1 MKDEVKNLTMS
12 LADAEAVQAI
22 RDFLSEYYTVAEL
35 FEQAAKAD
43 SVMLGLVNC
52 GALAQDEVKYL
63 SNLID
68 QHVMLAN
75 LMKPFEGKE
84 GEV

>member
-1 MKDEVKNLTMS
+1 MNDEKKNLTMS
-12 LADAEAVQAI
+12 VADAEAVQAI
-22 RDFLSEYYTVAEL
+22 RDFLNEYYTVSDL
-35 FEQAAKAD
+35 FEQAANAG
-43 SVMLGLVNC
+43 SVMLGLVNS

-75 LMKPFEGKE
+75 LMKPFEKLNDDQ
-84 GEV
+84 

>member
-1 MKDEVKNLTMS
+1 MDEKKNLTMS
-12 LADAEAVQAI
+12 VADAEAVQAI
-22 RDFLSEYYTVAEL
+22 RDFLSEYYTVSDL
-35 FEQAAKAD
+35 FEQAANAG

-75 LMKPFEGKE
+75 LMKPFEK
-84 GEV
+84 VNDDK